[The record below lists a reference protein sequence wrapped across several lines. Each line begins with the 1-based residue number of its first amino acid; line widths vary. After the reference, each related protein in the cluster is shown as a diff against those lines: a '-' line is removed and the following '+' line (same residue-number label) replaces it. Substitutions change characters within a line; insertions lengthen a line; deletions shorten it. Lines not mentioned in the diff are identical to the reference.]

1 MACSHG
7 ILGCREL
14 CSWMDSNYTEMA
26 VAALASMGPLPY
38 TQETRFARMPLAC
51 LKEAGS
57 LEPVPPQK
65 QE

>member
-1 MACSHG
+1 
-7 ILGCREL
+7 
-14 CSWMDSNYTEMA
+14 MDSNYTEMA

-38 TQETRFARMPLAC
+38 TQETHFARMPLAC